1 MIEIPLPPLQSVTFL
16 KYYDENNAQQTL
28 VNTRY
33 QVDTVSEPAR
43 LIIDTAGWPNIYSR
57 ANAVT
62 VEFVCGYG
70 VAGSDVPAS
79 LRAAMLL
86 HIGDLFEN
94 RQNGQAQ
101 EVYQNPAYDSLTYPY
116 RVLSA

>member
-1 MIEIPLPPLQSVTFL
+1 MTTV
-16 KYYDENNAQQTL
+16 KYYDSDNVEQTL
-28 VNTRY
+28 SSGRY
-33 QVDTVSEPAR
+33 TVDITSQPAR
-43 LIIDTAGWPNIYSR
+43 VVIDADGWPEVFDR

-62 VEFVCGYG
+62 VRFVCGYG
-70 VAGSDVPAS
+70 ATADDVPAS

-101 EVYQNPAYDSLTYPY
+101 QVF
-116 RVLSA
+116 

>member
-1 MIEIPLPPLQSVTFL
+1 MIDIPLPPLQSVTTV
-16 KYYDENNAQQTL
+16 KYYDADNVEQTL
-28 VNTRY
+28 SSGRY
-33 QVDTVSEPAR
+33 TVDTTSEPAR
-43 LIIDTAGWPNIYSR
+43 IVIDADGWPAIYDR

-62 VEFVCGYG
+62 VRFVCGYG
-70 VAGSDVPAS
+70 ATTADVPAS

-116 RVLSA
+116 RLLSV